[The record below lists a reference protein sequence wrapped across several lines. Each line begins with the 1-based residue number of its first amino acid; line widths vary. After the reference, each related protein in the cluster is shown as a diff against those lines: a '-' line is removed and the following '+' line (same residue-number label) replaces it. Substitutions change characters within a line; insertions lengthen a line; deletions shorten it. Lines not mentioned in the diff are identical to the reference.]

1 MMAIENSQAAELQAL
16 PLAPTLAIAPHLLQ
30 PETWV
35 SG

>member
-1 MMAIENSQAAELQAL
+1 MNDRIAGMTRLQAL
-16 PLAPTLAIAPHLLQ
+16 PRATTLAIAPHLLQ